1 MNSMRA
7 ALFRKDKKKK
17 ITIRKLIAK
26 EKFYEKNFYIFEIGF
41 IIIAIPVLVL
51 ALLSIPVLIYF
62 TLAKNFHLWPF
73 ILLGVLIA
81 FFQILALQYFVKR
94 FYLDPY
100 EMTFGEYLRFR
111 FEDRRRNQD
120 DLEGKTP
127 KTWYDNLDDFILRI
141 RAEQREQTCRMYT
154 MGYENVQLSP

>member
-7 ALFRKDKKKK
+7 ARFRKDKKKK
-17 ITIRKLIAK
+17 TNIRKLFAQ
-26 EKFYEKNFYIFEIGF
+26 EKFYEKNFYFFEIGF

-62 TLAKNFHLWPF
+62 TLVKYFQLWPF

-81 FFQILALQYFVKR
+81 FFQILAFQYFVKR

-100 EMTFGEYLRFR
+100 EMTFGEYLRSR
-111 FEDRRRNQD
+111 FEARRRNQD
-120 DLEGKTP
+120 DLEGKPP
-127 KTWYDNLDDFILRI
+127 KTWYDNLDDFIMRI

-154 MGYENVQLSP
+154 MDYENEQLTS